1 MVLLIYHSI
10 HSQYHSVLTL
20 DVIRFLV
27 TQYLLIDLGSCWDE
41 YYKQSKS
48 FREKQKQENKRQEM
62 YTHNQAMVH
71 VEHFSSKLCVFNS
84 CSSATCVFFS
94 KRAFVRCPCITSKL
108 PKSLG
113 KNLGQLFPALLVNI
127 ITGTQTPKTR
137 SNLN

>member
-71 VEHFSSKLCVFNS
+71 VEHFSSKICVFNS
-84 CSSATCVFFS
+84 CSSATCVFCQKSFCS
-94 KRAFVRCPCITSKL
+94 L
-108 PKSLG
+108 PLHHQQVAKIIEPQILG
-113 KNLGQLFPALLVNI
+113 NFFPAF
-127 ITGTQTPKTR
+127 TMA
-137 SNLN
+137 

>member
-1 MVLLIYHSI
+1 MVLLIYHGI

-71 VEHFSSKLCVFNS
+71 VEHFSSKICVFNS
-84 CSSATCVFFS
+84 CSSATCVFCQKSFCS
-94 KRAFVRCPCITSKL
+94 CTCITSKL

-113 KNLGQLFPALLVNI
+113 KNLGQPPPALLVNI

-137 SNLN
+137 SNPN